1 MGGPI
6 AGQAGQSGGKN
17 FGKLQFDFLTS
28 QVEIV
33 RGAAKGKTL
42 TQATIETGLKLG
54 KEAISLPF
62 KSSADVLKVG
72 LEYGNQFRILNNI
85 TFGMLGKGASW
96 LRLR

>member
-6 AGQAGQSGGKN
+6 AGQAGQSAGKN

-28 QVEIV
+28 QVEIA
-33 RGAAKGKTL
+33 RGEAKGKTL

-62 KSSADVLKVG
+62 KSSADVLKIG
-72 LEYGNQFRILNNI
+72 LEFGDQFGILNNL
-85 TFGMLGKGASW
+85 TFGMLGKVASW
-96 LRLR
+96 LGLR